1 MVDVQNTSTINYQF
15 SSPKNFGR
23 FVGLIKGLRIMLKNS
38 GTKRSLIT
46 TLLLSLP
53 LGASASATILTSNQF
68 TTLTSPGWALGAQD
82 GGTVSISTDT
92 SLNYNG
98 GATSVV
104 GKYPTASGGVYV
116 WGSYDVSAL
125 KTEDIYIEFWAKMP
139 GAKQGLKF
147 LKIFGGRASDGSA
160 ANTTFGM
167 NYTGG
172 DNGSL
177 YQVSFGDGSTPF
189 NDTQNVINLDGTY
202 PSWIGRSYGHATVAT
217 PQKSAWASSNWGTN
231 WHHFKMHV
239 KFKSGNSGAAEVAD
253 GQYYLEIDGKVY
265 ADASGLFNRNYTNG
279 PIDSIQIFGWA
290 QGGSTPF
297 EIWYSNVVISTG
309 GFVSTNSATSAPM
322 PPSELKVTPQ

>member
-1 MVDVQNTSTINYQF
+1 MF
-15 SSPKNFGR
+15 
-23 FVGLIKGLRIMLKNS
+23 KNS
-38 GTKRSLIT
+38 VAIKLMT
-46 TLLLSLP
+46 TAFLLSLP
-53 LGASASATILTSNQF
+53 LGASAGATVLTSNQF
-68 TTLTSPGWALGAQD
+68 TTLTFPGWALGAQD
-82 GGTVSISTDT
+82 GGVVSISTNT

-104 GKYPTASGGVYV
+104 GKYPKSTGGVYV

-147 LKIFGGRASDGSA
+147 LKIFGARASDGSA

-177 YQVSFGDGSTPF
+177 YQVSFGDGSTAF

-202 PSWIGRSYGHATVAT
+202 PDWIGRSYGQAKVST
-217 PQKSAWASSNWGTN
+217 PQMAPWASSNWGTT

-239 KFKSGNSGAAEVAD
+239 KFNSGGSAGTEVAD
-253 GQYYLEIDGKVY
+253 GQYYLEIDAKVY
-265 ADASGLFNRNYTNG
+265 ADASGLFNRNSANG
-279 PIDSIQIFGWA
+279 PIDSVQIFGWS
-290 QGGSTPF
+290 QGGTTPF

-309 GFVSTNSATSAPM
+309 GFVSLSSAPSAPT
-322 PPSELKVTPQ
+322 PPNGLTVVPK